1 MHNMR
6 EKWEKLQALSRNIP
20 EEKFEV
26 WMKETTELMSNLVDN
41 IFPVVDEDI
50 KAILLQELQ
59 DITDAMRV
67 KDIVLLEDAIRYG
80 FLDTTEEYCL

>member
-1 MHNMR
+1 MR

-26 WMKETTELMSNLVDN
+26 WMKETTELISNLVDN
-41 IFPVVDEDI
+41 IFPVADEDI